1 MSAAATTTADAPAPK
16 GKKKLL
22 VIIVAAV
29 VVLAIAGVGAL
40 LLLKKGHAAAADE
53 EANADHAKPV
63 AAQVKDPKHPPV
75 FAPLEPF
82 TVNLAD
88 REAERYAQV
97 GITLELDGSATGDAL
112 KVFMPAVRNNIL
124 MLLAHKTSAEL
135 MERDGKDRLAK
146 EVAREAARGL
156 GVEVDDADE
165 DEDEDGRAA
174 SKKKRK
180 RRAQPELPIVA
191 VYFSTFIIQ

>member
-1 MSAAATTTADAPAPK
+1 MSAAATTTADTPAPK

-22 VIIVAAV
+22 LIIAAAV
-29 VVLAIAGVGAL
+29 VVLAIAGAGAL
-40 LLLKKGHAAAADE
+40 LLLKKGHAADDDE
-53 EANADHAKPV
+53 EADADHARPV
-63 AAQVKDPKHPPV
+63 LAQVKDPKHPPV

-156 GVEVDDADE
+156 GIEVDDAADE
-165 DEDEDGRAA
+165 DEDRRAA

-180 RRAQPELPIVA
+180 PRAQPELPIVA